1 MGGKGR
7 CNPASEYVDRWVQ
20 ARRLL
25 GCGEEPT
32 QSTAHRARCPGEKLK
47 YVFTL
52 MNDTVPCQCGCR
64 GFTSTITA
72 GVKWR
77 GCGRKL

>member
-52 MNDTVPCQCGCR
+52 MILYHVNVAVGDSLQR
-64 GFTSTITA
+64 
-72 GVKWR
+72 
-77 GCGRKL
+77 